1 MTGEILEPLLVGFF
15 VYLAAGVA
23 ALQFFN
29 LLFGP
34 LFRRTDL
41 AAKKPLQ
48 DEDQRNDQGEPG
60 GNFHHLLFKHGLI
73 LGNWEPGH
81 YKVTAST
88 WVWMRCNCF
97 PGAAS
102 LAAVGSC
109 GAMGGDEL
117 CFLKVQLEQRHC
129 ILVSAMLAADLCTDR
144 GTMDNK
150 PELKVSVFSDYICP
164 FCYIGFLRLEK
175 LRREFDLKVNWAL
188 IEIHPDTPAAG
199 QDLKELGYSSEQ
211 WHQMMDGLAVMAGE
225 EGIVLAEQ
233 TRISNSRSALMLA
246 EAAKEAGKEI
256 FYSLHRGLFEAYF
269 LRGRDIGDQ
278 AVLEV
283 LAREAGLDEK
293 VFQMAFA
300 DPVYAER
307 LNRNMMLARDAGVTG
322 TPTYFFGQR
331 KITGAVETELLL
343 ATARQLTRE

>member
-1 MTGEILEPLLVGFF
+1 
-15 VYLAAGVA
+15 
-23 ALQFFN
+23 
-29 LLFGP
+29 
-34 LFRRTDL
+34 
-41 AAKKPLQ
+41 
-48 DEDQRNDQGEPG
+48 
-60 GNFHHLLFKHGLI
+60 
-73 LGNWEPGH
+73 
-81 YKVTAST
+81 
-88 WVWMRCNCF
+88 
-97 PGAAS
+97 
-102 LAAVGSC
+102 
-109 GAMGGDEL
+109 
-117 CFLKVQLEQRHC
+117 
-129 ILVSAMLAADLCTDR
+129 
-144 GTMDNK
+144 MDNK

-199 QDLKELGYSSEQ
+199 QDLKERGYSSEQ

-256 FYSLHRGLFEAYF
+256 FYSLHRGIFEAYF
-269 LRGRDIGDQ
+269 VQGRDIGEQ

-283 LAREAGLDEK
+283 LAQDAGLNQE
-293 VFQMAFA
+293 VFEIAFA